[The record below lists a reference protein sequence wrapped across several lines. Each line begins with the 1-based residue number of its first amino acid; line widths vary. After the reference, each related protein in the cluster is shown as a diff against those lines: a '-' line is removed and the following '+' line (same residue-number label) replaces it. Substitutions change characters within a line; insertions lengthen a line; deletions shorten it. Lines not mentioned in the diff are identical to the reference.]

1 LHNQGP
7 QSPQFPPFY
16 DELRRLG
23 FVEGQ
28 NLIVDSRGY
37 AVRTEQF
44 PAVAA
49 ELVKAQV
56 DAILAGG
63 AAAARAAQAATST
76 IPILSLTDD
85 MVGQGLVASL
95 ARPGGNITGISILA
109 TELDGKRQEILMEM
123 VPAARRMA
131 VLADA
136 NTAAPQN
143 MRTLQEAAGV
153 RGVELAVRLVE
164 RPERI
169 VPEIEEARRAGAEA
183 LNVLA
188 SPILYARRLDIF
200 ERTAALRLPAMY
212 QSPEFAEEGGLI
224 GYGPRIT
231 LMFRQ
236 LARQLAKVFSG
247 EKASDVPVEQPTTFE
262 LAINLQA
269 AKGIGFEVPPSLVL
283 RADKVIEWC
292 EGRFKTKLPR
302 RNFLHLAASAAALPA
317 VLRVAFAQAY
327 PSRPV
332 RLIVGAPAG
341 GGFDIVARLMG
352 QWLSERLGQSF
363 VIENRPCAG
372 GNLAVKAA
380 LKAAPDGYTL
390 LMIGSNNAWNVTLY
404 DNLSFEFVRD
414 TAPVA
419 SVVRGVAVLV
429 VHPSFPAKSVPDLIA
444 YAKANPGKINMGSG
458 GVGSLQ
464 HVYGELFKMM
474 TGVDMLHV
482 PYRGDVLAEI
492 T

>member
-1 LHNQGP
+1 MMRRREFITLLGGAAAWPLAAGAQQAGRTYRLGVLHNQGP

-37 AVRTEQF
+37 AARTEQF

-63 AAAARAAQAATST
+63 AAAARAAQAATNT

-95 ARPGGNITGISILA
+95 ARPGGNTTGISILA

-143 MRTLQEAAGV
+143 MRMLQEAAGV
-153 RGVELAVRLVE
+153 RGVELAIRLVE

-212 QSPEFAEEGGLI
+212 QSPEFAEEGGLA

-247 EKASDVPVEQPTTFE
+247 EKANVVPVEQPTTFE

-269 AKGIGFEVPPSLVL
+269 AKGIGFEVPPPLVL
-283 RADKVIEWC
+283 RADKVIE
-292 EGRFKTKLPR
+292 
-302 RNFLHLAASAAALPA
+302 
-317 VLRVAFAQAY
+317 
-327 PSRPV
+327 
-332 RLIVGAPAG
+332 
-341 GGFDIVARLMG
+341 
-352 QWLSERLGQSF
+352 
-363 VIENRPCAG
+363 
-372 GNLAVKAA
+372 
-380 LKAAPDGYTL
+380 
-390 LMIGSNNAWNVTLY
+390 
-404 DNLSFEFVRD
+404 
-414 TAPVA
+414 
-419 SVVRGVAVLV
+419 
-429 VHPSFPAKSVPDLIA
+429 
-444 YAKANPGKINMGSG
+444 
-458 GVGSLQ
+458 
-464 HVYGELFKMM
+464 
-474 TGVDMLHV
+474 
-482 PYRGDVLAEI
+482 
-492 T
+492 

>member
-1 LHNQGP
+1 MPFGQLKRREFISLLGGAFATWPLSARAQSGRTYRLGILHNQGP
-7 QSPQFPPFY
+7 QAPQFPPFY

-28 NLIVDSRGY
+28 NLIIDSRGY

-44 PAVAA
+44 PAVVA

-63 AAAARAAQAATST
+63 AAGARAAQGATHT
-76 IPILSLTDD
+76 IPILTLTDD

-109 TELDGKRQEILMEM
+109 TELDGKRQEILMET

-143 MRTLQEAAGV
+143 MRALQEAARA

-169 VPEIEEARRAGAEA
+169 VPEIEEAKRAGAEA

-200 ERTAALRLPAMY
+200 ERTAALRLPTIY

-224 GYGPRIT
+224 GYGPRLT
-231 LMFRQ
+231 QMFRQ
-236 LARQLAKVFSG
+236 LARQLAKVIGG
-247 EKASDVPVEQPTTFE
+247 EKVSNVPVEQPTTFE

-269 AKGIGFEVPPSLVL
+269 AKAIGFEVPPSLLL
-283 RADKVIEWC
+283 RADEVIE
-292 EGRFKTKLPR
+292 
-302 RNFLHLAASAAALPA
+302 
-317 VLRVAFAQAY
+317 
-327 PSRPV
+327 
-332 RLIVGAPAG
+332 
-341 GGFDIVARLMG
+341 
-352 QWLSERLGQSF
+352 
-363 VIENRPCAG
+363 
-372 GNLAVKAA
+372 
-380 LKAAPDGYTL
+380 
-390 LMIGSNNAWNVTLY
+390 
-404 DNLSFEFVRD
+404 
-414 TAPVA
+414 
-419 SVVRGVAVLV
+419 
-429 VHPSFPAKSVPDLIA
+429 
-444 YAKANPGKINMGSG
+444 
-458 GVGSLQ
+458 
-464 HVYGELFKMM
+464 
-474 TGVDMLHV
+474 
-482 PYRGDVLAEI
+482 
-492 T
+492 

>member
-1 LHNQGP
+1 MRRRHFITLLGGAAAAWPLAGRAQQAGRTYRLGVLHNQGP
-7 QSPQFPPFY
+7 QSPQLTSFY

-37 AVRTEQF
+37 AVRTEHF

-63 AAAARAAQAATST
+63 AAAARAAQAATRT

-188 SPILYARRLDIF
+188 SPILHARRLDIF
-200 ERTAALRLPAMY
+200 ERTAAPHLPAMY
-212 QSPEFAEEGGLI
+212 QSEFAEEGGLI

-247 EKASDVPVEQPTTFE
+247 EKVSDVPVEQPATFE

-269 AKGIGFEVPPSLVL
+269 AKAIGFEVPPSLVL
-283 RADKVIEWC
+283 RADKVIE
-292 EGRFKTKLPR
+292 
-302 RNFLHLAASAAALPA
+302 
-317 VLRVAFAQAY
+317 
-327 PSRPV
+327 
-332 RLIVGAPAG
+332 
-341 GGFDIVARLMG
+341 
-352 QWLSERLGQSF
+352 
-363 VIENRPCAG
+363 
-372 GNLAVKAA
+372 
-380 LKAAPDGYTL
+380 
-390 LMIGSNNAWNVTLY
+390 
-404 DNLSFEFVRD
+404 
-414 TAPVA
+414 
-419 SVVRGVAVLV
+419 
-429 VHPSFPAKSVPDLIA
+429 
-444 YAKANPGKINMGSG
+444 
-458 GVGSLQ
+458 
-464 HVYGELFKMM
+464 
-474 TGVDMLHV
+474 
-482 PYRGDVLAEI
+482 
-492 T
+492 

>member
-1 LHNQGP
+1 MSDMKRREFITVLSGAAAWPLAARAQQAGRTYRLGVLHNLGP
-7 QSPQFPPFY
+7 QSPMFPPFY

-44 PAVAA
+44 PAVAT

-63 AAAARAAQAATST
+63 TAAARAARVATRT
-76 IPILSLTDD
+76 IPILTLNDD
-85 MVGQGLVASL
+85 MVGQGLMASL

-109 TELDGKRQEILMEM
+109 PELDGKRQEILMEM

-153 RGVELAVRLVE
+153 RGVDLAVRLVE

-169 VPEIEEARRAGAEA
+169 VPDIEEARRAGAEA

-236 LARQLAKVFSG
+236 LARQLAKVLRG
-247 EKASDVPVEQPTTFE
+247 EKVSDLPVEQPTTFG
-262 LAINLQA
+262 LAVNLKT
-269 AKGIGFEVPPSLVL
+269 AKAIGFEVPPSLVL
-283 RADKVIEWC
+283 RADKVIE
-292 EGRFKTKLPR
+292 
-302 RNFLHLAASAAALPA
+302 
-317 VLRVAFAQAY
+317 
-327 PSRPV
+327 
-332 RLIVGAPAG
+332 
-341 GGFDIVARLMG
+341 
-352 QWLSERLGQSF
+352 
-363 VIENRPCAG
+363 
-372 GNLAVKAA
+372 
-380 LKAAPDGYTL
+380 
-390 LMIGSNNAWNVTLY
+390 
-404 DNLSFEFVRD
+404 
-414 TAPVA
+414 
-419 SVVRGVAVLV
+419 
-429 VHPSFPAKSVPDLIA
+429 
-444 YAKANPGKINMGSG
+444 
-458 GVGSLQ
+458 
-464 HVYGELFKMM
+464 
-474 TGVDMLHV
+474 
-482 PYRGDVLAEI
+482 
-492 T
+492 